1 MIPSHGADRGQ
12 GIAYQEA
19 RLVRSPQ
26 DRQRQ
31 VENDRYAKLSTEAP
45 RIPWDVFLR
54 EILRWELG
62 EHFALIGPTGQ
73 GKTTMAKSIL
83 PLHYY
88 TTVFATKPYD
98 ETMDSL
104 IAQGYTRMERWR
116 SIPADEY
123 PKRVLWPNISR
134 MKGKTERLALQHRV
148 FDEAFDSI
156 YLEKGWTVYLDELW
170 YFSNRLNMDGW
181 IEEYLSQARSL
192 KVSLIMAT
200 QRPAWIPVMVYD
212 QSSHIMFWR
221 DNDEANLRRIS
232 GISYRSADLIRG
244 IVSNLEQYQVLYV
257 NTRTGQMCRTR
268 CPDVR

>member
-1 MIPSHGADRGQ
+1 M
-12 GIAYQEA
+12 
-19 RLVRSPQ
+19 
-26 DRQRQ
+26 
-31 VENDRYAKLSTEAP
+31 EAP
-45 RIPWDVFLR
+45 RVPWDEFLR
-54 EILRWELG
+54 NVLQWKQG

-73 GKTTMAKSIL
+73 GKTTMARSIL

-98 ETMDSL
+98 ETMDAL
-104 IAQGYTRMERWR
+104 IRTGYVRMERWR

-123 PKRVLWPNISR
+123 PKRVLWPNIAR
-134 MKGKTERLALQHRV
+134 LKGKQARLDLQKQV
-148 FDEAFDSI
+148 FDDAFDAI

-170 YFSNRLNMDGW
+170 YFSNRLGMDSW

-192 KVSLIMAT
+192 RVSLLMAT

-212 QSSHIMFWR
+212 QSSHLMFWR
-221 DNDEANLRRIS
+221 DNDETNLRRIS

-244 IVSNLEQYQVLYV
+244 IVSNLEPYQVLYI
-257 NTRTGQMCRTR
+257 NTRTGRMCRTR